1 MRRAAGGDRSFFTTE
16 KWSDTGAFYRLAI
29 DSPLECRWEEQI
41 METVVTT
48 SAVPAEEKAD
58 MEEVLR
64 LIAEGRRVT
73 DPALL
78 KRIHDRAEQVRLAML
93 EKHGVTNIAVDLIRE
108 ARDEE

>member
-1 MRRAAGGDRSFFTTE
+1 MANVETQS
-16 KWSDTGAFYRLAI
+16 AI
-29 DSPLECRWEEQI
+29 
-41 METVVTT
+41 
-48 SAVPAEEKAD
+48 PAEEMVD
-58 MEEVLR
+58 LEEVSR
-64 LIAEGRRVT
+64 LVSEGKPVT